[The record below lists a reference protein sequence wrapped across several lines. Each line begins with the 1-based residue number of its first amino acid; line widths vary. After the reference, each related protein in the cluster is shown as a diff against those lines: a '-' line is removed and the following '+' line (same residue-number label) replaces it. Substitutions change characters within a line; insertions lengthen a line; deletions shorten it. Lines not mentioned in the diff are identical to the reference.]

1 MKHQR
6 LIEQFNLRSR
16 LRFNVDEG
24 QIWLDENRMLL
35 LHARAIGALRREL
48 IDTVGD
54 HEARGMLVRMGFVAG
69 MQDGPRPPFAVAG
82 HWLYLGH
89 KAVLHLI
96 ERPSPSGAPVV
107 QSRESAARIDHLA
120 LRVDSAAQW
129 EQLLLRLAERAI
141 AFQVAPPNAG
151 EERQL
156 FVMPAPGV
164 RVEFVI
170 ARQHL
175 AGYG

>member
-1 MKHQR
+1 MTEVCFKRTMQLDHVTIVANDCR
-6 LIEQFNLRSR
+6 R
-16 LRFNVDEG
+16 LRDFFVE
-24 QIWLDENRMLL
+24 
-35 LHARAIGALRREL
+35 
-48 IDTVGD
+48 
-54 HEARGMLVRMGFVAG
+54 VAG

-129 EQLLLRLAERAI
+129 EQELTSSFPTIKQTALHIVSAQKIWLDFWAKTPEPVFLSAK
-141 AFQVAPPNAG
+141 FTG
-151 EERQL
+151 TK
-156 FVMPAPGV
+156 MS
-164 RVEFVI
+164 
-170 ARQHL
+170 
-175 AGYG
+175 

>member
-1 MKHQR
+1 MTEVCFKRTMQLDHITIVAGDCR
-6 LIEQFNLRSR
+6 R
-16 LRFNVDEG
+16 LRDFFVE
-24 QIWLDENRMLL
+24 
-35 LHARAIGALRREL
+35 
-48 IDTVGD
+48 
-54 HEARGMLVRMGFVAG
+54 VAG

>member
-1 MKHQR
+1 MAVACFKRTMQLDHITIVAGDCR
-6 LIEQFNLRSR
+6 R
-16 LRFNVDEG
+16 LRDFFVE
-24 QIWLDENRMLL
+24 
-35 LHARAIGALRREL
+35 
-48 IDTVGD
+48 
-54 HEARGMLVRMGFVAG
+54 VAG

-96 ERPSPSGAPVV
+96 ERPSPAGASVP
-107 QSRESAARIDHLA
+107 QGRGSAARIDHLA
-120 LRVDSAAQW
+120 LRVDSAEQW

-151 EERQL
+151 QERQL
-156 FVMPAPGV
+156 FVMPAPDV

-175 AGYG
+175 ASYG